1 MVEEMDVIGMKDI
14 TVTEQVTLK
23 KVSTKASAKTMH
35 TPIELLKK
43 EMLNDKPIIEVIA
56 EEITAATN
64 EKVKLKAVKGLN
76 QKIGEFALQIGS
88 FSISKKY

>member
-1 MVEEMDVIGMKDI
+1 
-14 TVTEQVTLK
+14 
-23 KVSTKASAKTMH
+23 MH

-56 EEITAATN
+56 DEITAATN
-64 EKVKLKAVKGLN
+64 EKIKLKAVKGLN